1 MRQTDAVTDYKIA
14 FEQLV
19 YSIRLYDKTIGEPYL
34 ISQFILGLKEELRAA
49 IEIQLPDSM
58 SKAATLA
65 LIQEGL
71 LLRQKKP
78 SSKFSSSKSSSAS
91 VSDAATS
98 AQAGELWK
106 ARQLKEYR
114 KMNGL
119 CFKCGEKF
127 NSGHKCK

>member
-49 IEIQLPDSM
+49 VEIQLPDSV

-78 SSKFSSSKSSSAS
+78 SSKSSSAS